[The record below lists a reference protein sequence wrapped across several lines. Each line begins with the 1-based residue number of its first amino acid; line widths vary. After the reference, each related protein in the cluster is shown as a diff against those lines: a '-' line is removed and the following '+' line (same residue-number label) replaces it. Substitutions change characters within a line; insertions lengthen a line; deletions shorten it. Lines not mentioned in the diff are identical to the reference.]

1 VVKWRRFPRV
11 GRDDGSAIVEFLG
24 MSLLLLVPLLY
35 LVVAL
40 SRIQAGAF
48 GSEFASREASR
59 GAVVAGVQSLERGD
73 NLDQAVAAAD
83 RRGSAVAALAVEDFG
98 FEVDRST
105 KVSFACQPEPCLS
118 PGSDVIAT
126 VEIRVDLPGVPG
138 FVRGWLPL
146 GVTLKSASASAVD
159 GFASGA

>member
-1 VVKWRRFPRV
+1 MVKWRNFPRV
-11 GRDDGSAIVEFLG
+11 GSDGGSAIIEFLG

-40 SRIQAGAF
+40 SRIQAGSF
-48 GSEFASREASR
+48 GAEFASREASR
-59 GAVVAGVQSLERGD
+59 GAVVAGVQSLDHGA
-73 NLDQAVAAAD
+73 NLGQAVAAAD
-83 RRGSAVAALAVEDFG
+83 RRGSAVATLAVEDFG
-98 FEVDRST
+98 FDADRSM
-105 KVSFACQPEPCLS
+105 KVAFACEPQPCLS

-126 VEIRVDLPGVPG
+126 VEIRVDLPGLPG

-159 GFASGA
+159 GFASGT